1 MLDGLWLIQFHSPC
15 KNDTR
20 SGVVLFQGLELIGG
34 DGSYYYVGSYET
46 TDKNIVMKMRLR
58 KHSPGV
64 SVFGH
69 LMDFNL
75 ILAGKFGENT
85 MLLEGLPEY
94 REHRLQIKL
103 SRLP

>member
-20 SGVVLFQGLELIGG
+20 SGVVLFQGSELVGG
-34 DGSYYYVGSYET
+34 DSSYYYVGSCEN
-46 TDKNIVMKMRLR
+46 TDKDILLKMRLR

-75 ILAGKFGENT
+75 ILSGKFAANT
-85 MLLEGLPEY
+85 LLLEGLPEH
-94 REHRLQIKL
+94 REHRLQVKL
-103 SRLP
+103 SRLQ